1 MVEDTSRDRYVGNL
15 GAFLISAGVSPRHS
29 GRLQLDILH
38 IYIVTSVA
46 HPTSTTQYFSKNVRA
61 PSALLDVY
69 VRFPVV
75 TRSLCPVFCSWGFPP
90 SWVNDCKPESGLS
103 EQTNMDS
110 FPFFFLEQS
119 KMDSSP
125 SCFLEQSNIWTRSH
139 FALAHVLHSS
149 RLQLPVGGVDRLTPT
164 RDSGSLHILT
174 GKKVLSTHVALF
186 KGIYDG
192 I

>member
-1 MVEDTSRDRYVGNL
+1 MGDCNWIFCTYIYVY
-15 GAFLISAGVSPRHS
+15 
-29 GRLQLDILH
+29 
-38 IYIVTSVA
+38 IYIVTIVA
-46 HPTSTTQYFSKNVRA
+46 RPTSTTQYFSKNVRA

-69 VRFPVV
+69 IRFPVV
-75 TRSLCPVFCSWGFPP
+75 TRSLCPVFCSWGFRPQLGQRLQTRV
-90 SWVNDCKPESGLS
+90 WVIGTNQHG
-103 EQTNMDS
+103 TWNMDS
-110 FPFFFLEQS
+110 SPFFFLEQS

-125 SCFLEQSNIWTRSH
+125 SCFLEQSNIWTRSY

-149 RLQLPVGGVDRLTPT
+149 KLQLPVGGVDRLTPT

-174 GKKVLSTHVALF
+174 SKKVLSSHVALF